1 MKDKIKDQKSPN
13 KASLLARSTSS
24 PRKSAYTGQ
33 AKTKAKVK
41 SSKTETDEVK
51 EVKGKRLKVKSEEL
65 IVNSEESKKV
75 TKTIKEPETMEE
87 LLAQTGY
94 QLKGYKR
101 GEIVEGTIS
110 SITPREVLIDLGA
123 KTEGIVAEKEMLLMR
138 DMLDT
143 MKIGDKIRGM
153 IISTE
158 NDMGQMVLSLRK
170 AGMDLRWKQMEEAM
184 KKKEPVEVT
193 GVEVN
198 KGGLIVT
205 TEGLRGFV
213 PSSQMTYGH
222 GGKATELINRRISV
236 IVIEVNQSQNR
247 LIFSEKALGGSRAQ
261 KEDKKELLAKIKIGD
276 SYDGKVTG
284 VVPYGLF
291 INVGGVDG
299 LVHISEIAWE
309 KVNTPADYYKTG
321 DKVKVV
327 VLGIEESSGKL
338 NLSIKQLATDPWK
351 EATKK
356 YATSQRV
363 KGKVSR
369 VSSFGVFVTLE
380 NGIEGLIHI
389 SKVPPGKEFENGEEM
404 ECTIESVD
412 GDKRRISLA
421 PVLTAKPVGY
431 K

>member
-1 MKDKIKDQKSPN
+1 MQKSKIKDQNDNLKI
-13 KASLLARSTSS
+13 K
-24 PRKSAYTGQ
+24 K
-33 AKTKAKVK
+33 KTNV
-41 SSKTETDEVK
+41 ENTDEKVATLKNRSIKKNTENKKTAK
-51 EVKGKRLKVKSEEL
+51 EVKSEDLPVGKAGLIVKSGE
-65 IVNSEESKKV
+65 VKKTSKN
-75 TKTIKEPETMEE
+75 TREPETMEE

-123 KTEGIVAEKEMLLMR
+123 KTEGIVAEKEMFLMR
-138 DMLDT
+138 DMLTT

-158 NDMGQMVLSLRK
+158 NDLGQMVLSLRK

-184 KKKEPVEVT
+184 KNKEPVEVT
-193 GVEVN
+193 GAEVN

-213 PSSQMTYGH
+213 PSSQMAYGH

-247 LIFSEKALGGSRAQ
+247 LIFSEKALGGRAQ
-261 KEDKKELLAKIKIGD
+261 KEGKKELLAKIKIGD

-291 INVGGVDG
+291 INIGGLDG

-338 NLSIKQLATDPWK
+338 NLSIKQLALDPWK
-351 EATKK
+351 EAAKK

-363 KGKVSR
+363 KGKVTR
-369 VSSFGVFVTLE
+369 VSTFGVFVSLE
-380 NGIEGLIHI
+380 AGIEGLIHI
-389 SKVPPGKEFENGEEM
+389 SKVPPGKEFFAGEEL
-404 ECTIESVD
+404 ECTIELVD
-412 GDKRRISLA
+412 GEKRRISLA
-421 PVLTAKPVGY
+421 PVLTVKPVGY